1 MSGNSGNI
9 IFVFVISW
17 QSGLFSYATVHNL
30 EEKNRA
36 SSFYPAVMIDAIL
49 IYLLPAKTRR
59 DTSMEQE
66 IIDIAKRDQMLVT
79 CVGVNVCFEWKS
91 LCCGGQLN
99 ETL

>member
-1 MSGNSGNI
+1 MQLSI
-9 IFVFVISW
+9 AW
-17 QSGLFSYATVHNL
+17 KK
-30 EEKNRA
+30 KNRA

-79 CVGVNVCFEWKS
+79 CVGVNVCFE
-91 LCCGGQLN
+91 
-99 ETL
+99 